1 MGRRV
6 TSNSTESLELLLDTI
21 CNTFG
26 AVIFISILVAVLVSQ
41 SSRSRSVPE
50 SKTDPAID
58 AAIVQSDIQQ
68 ARERL
73 RVLSGQ
79 IRQQEL
85 VTRRFASQESVAL
98 AGEIKQHTEDRLRLT
113 EEKAEAV
120 KEITDAQAASA
131 VLQNK
136 LQLEQAALDAASAE
150 NSRLQTEL
158 AEQSELS
165 GRTARI
171 PRVRKT
177 DKMSLVYA
185 IDDGRLFRVTT
196 VQQTIDNVDC
206 ERTTESG
213 VDVIRPRTGAG
224 VSIASNGLQG
234 RLASRF
240 SGVSSGTQ
248 FIQLFVSRDSFSQFL
263 PVKDLLVKLG
273 LEYEVLITNGDS
285 VELFLG
291 AAERESLVQ

>member
-1 MGRRV
+1 
-6 TSNSTESLELLLDTI
+6 DTI

-41 SSRSRSVPE
+41 SSRSRPVPE
-50 SKTDPAID
+50 SKTDPAVD

-79 IRQQEL
+79 VRQQEL
-85 VTRRFASQESVAL
+85 VTKRFASQESMAL
-98 AGEIKQHTEDRLRLT
+98 AGKIKQHTEDRVRLT

-120 KEITDAQAASA
+120 KEITDAQAAS
-131 VLQNK
+131 VILQNK

-158 AEQSELS
+158 AEQSELA

-213 VDVIRPRTGAG
+213 VDVIRPRAGAG
-224 VSIASNGLQG
+224 VKITSGSLPSSLE
-234 RLASRF
+234 RRF
-240 SGVSSGTQ
+240 SGITSGTQ
-248 FIQLFVSRDSFSQFL
+248 FVQLFVSRDSFSQFL

-273 LEYEVLITNGDS
+273 LEYEVLITDNDN

-291 AAERESLVQ
+291 NTGRESLVQ

>member
-1 MGRRV
+1 MGRRA

-41 SSRSRSVPE
+41 SSRSRPVPE

-85 VTRRFASQESVAL
+85 VTKRFASQESMAL
-98 AGEIKQHTEDRLRLT
+98 AGKIKQHTEDRVRLT

-120 KEITDAQAASA
+120 KEITDAQAESA
-131 VLQNK
+131 ALQHQI
-136 LQLEQAALDAASAE
+136 QLEQAAHDAASAE
-150 NSRLQTEL
+150 NARLQTEL
-158 AEQSELS
+158 AEQSEMS

-177 DKMSLVYA
+177 DKASVVYA
-185 IDDGRLFRVTT
+185 IDNGRLFRVTT

-213 VDVIRPRTGAG
+213 IEVIRPRAGAG
-224 VSIASNGLQG
+224 VRIASNGPKGQLE
-234 RLASRF
+234 SRF

-263 PVKDLLVKLG
+263 PVKDLLVRLG
-273 LEYEVLITNGDS
+273 LEYEVLITDNDN

-291 AAERESLVQ
+291 NTRRESLVQ

>member
-1 MGRRV
+1 MGRRA

-41 SSRSRSVPE
+41 SSRSRPVPKTE
-50 SKTDPAID
+50 TDPAND
-58 AAIVQSDIQQ
+58 AAVVQSDIKQ

-79 IRQQEL
+79 IRQQEM
-85 VTRRFASQESVAL
+85 VTKRFASQESVAL
-98 AGEIKQHTEDRLRLT
+98 AGKIKQHTEDRMRLT
-113 EEKAEAV
+113 EEKADAV
-120 KEITDAQAASA
+120 KEITDAQAESA
-131 VLQNK
+131 ALQHQ
-136 LQLEQAALDAASAE
+136 LQLEQAAYDAASAE
-150 NSRLQTEL
+150 NARLQTEL
-158 AEQSELS
+158 AEQSEIS

-177 DKMSLVYA
+177 DKASVVYA
-185 IDDGRLFRVTT
+185 IDNGRLFRVTT
-196 VQQTIDNVDC
+196 VRHTIDNVDC

-213 VDVIRPRTGAG
+213 IEVIRPRAGAG
-224 VSIASNGLQG
+224 VKITSNGSMGQIE
-234 RLASRF
+234 SRF
-240 SGVSSGTQ
+240 AGVSSGTQ

-273 LEYEVLITNGDS
+273 LNYEVLITDNDN

-291 AAERESLVQ
+291 NTGRESLVQ